1 MPQPPKEENKGLT
14 WPYWPQKLRT
24 SSSHQEGCERQFA
37 LATKEFMG
45 ENGKVTAVK
54 TCSLIWENGK
64 YSEVDGSEKIYPADL
79 VLLSMGFVS
88 PTQSLI
94 ADFQV
99 KRIVEETLRL
109 VTMVWILTKQQKKC
123 VCSRDVRRG
132 QSLVVW
138 AIREGRKAA
147 EAINKFS
154 QLPDFDPIYYISSSK
169 GASTDPLHWFSF

>member
-1 MPQPPKEENKGLT
+1 MEENKGLT

-88 PTQSLI
+88 PTQSLMQI
-94 ADFQV
+94 FKW

-109 VTMVWILTKQQKKC
+109 VTMVWILTKQTEKMCLQPGMFEEANLWLF
-123 VCSRDVRRG
+123 G
-132 QSLVVW
+132 QLG
-138 AIREGRKAA
+138 REEK
-147 EAINKFS
+147 
-154 QLPDFDPIYYISSSK
+154 
-169 GASTDPLHWFSF
+169 PLRQ

>member
-1 MPQPPKEENKGLT
+1 MAILAA
-14 WPYWPQKLRT
+14 KLRT

-64 YSEVDGSEKIYPADL
+64 YSEVEGSEKIYPADL
-79 VLLSMGFVS
+79 VCCQWDSCRQLKALLQIFKW
-88 PTQSLI
+88 
-94 ADFQV
+94 

-109 VTMVWILTKQQKKC
+109 VTTVWILTKQTEKMF
-123 VCSRDVRRG
+123 CSRDVRRG

-147 EAINKFS
+147 EAINKFLS
-154 QLPDFDPIYYISSSK
+154 TPDFDPLYYISSSK